1 MCSFGSPVLQ
11 PVQKYQP
18 LCMSVALIS
27 RQFPT
32 VTAHPCGIHCL
43 NKSLGIERT
52 SPFFKNSRNL
62 GFIRQRLENHL
73 YRALFFLLL
82 CFRSTYLPETPSLG
96 AGRHGLHQARV
107 NISQVSAQICIFT
120 LPATTAGCIR
130 GTLCAVTH
138 ADESVSNPGLMLTP
152 KISLSRMQKRQ
163 TSCRAWVTRLT
174 VD

>member
-1 MCSFGSPVLQ
+1 MFIWISCSTACAEVPASLHECCFNQQAIPNSDSSSLWHPLFKQIFGNR
-11 PVQKYQP
+11 K
-18 LCMSVALIS
+18 
-27 RQFPT
+27 
-32 VTAHPCGIHCL
+32 
-43 NKSLGIERT
+43 NKS
-52 SPFFKNSRNL
+52 FFKNSRYL

-73 YRALFFLLL
+73 DRALFFLLL